1 MKNDWSRDQSEC
13 NTTWWII
20 AIPKA
25 NCVFPG
31 CFTSRYT
38 KHKDIGI
45 FKLPSRSGDFYKQ
58 WKNDFLSVLCK
69 YREADDNLKKRIS
82 SGDIY
87 FCERHFVK
95 EDIEFTSKIV
105 SDFPL
110 VFVLLCKDD
119 IWLMSFKTLARY
131 HLCITIKIKK
141 V

>member
-1 MKNDWSRDQSEC
+1 M
-13 NTTWWII
+13 
-20 AIPKA
+20 PGA
-25 NCVFPG
+25 NCAFPG
-31 CFTSRYT
+31 CFISRCT
-38 KHKDIGI
+38 KNKDIGI

-95 EDIEFTSKIV
+95 EDIQFTSKIV

-110 VFVLLCKDD
+110 FFVLFYKSD

-131 HLCITIKIKK
+131 NFCITIHKT
-141 V
+141 

>member
-1 MKNDWSRDQSEC
+1 MPG
-13 NTTWWII
+13 T
-20 AIPKA
+20 
-25 NCVFPG
+25 NCAFPG

-45 FKLPSRSGDFYKQ
+45 FQLPSRSGDFYKQ

-95 EDIEFTSKIV
+95 DEIEFTSKIV
-105 SDFPL
+105 SDFSL
-110 VFVLLCKDD
+110 VFSLLCKDD
-119 IWLMSFKTLARY
+119 IWLMYFKILARY
-131 HLCITIKIKK
+131 HLCITINIFKK
-141 V
+141 SIAS

>member
-1 MKNDWSRDQSEC
+1 MPG
-13 NTTWWII
+13 T
-20 AIPKA
+20 
-25 NCVFPG
+25 NCAFPG

-95 EDIEFTSKIV
+95 DEIEFTSKIV
-105 SDFPL
+105 SDFSL
-110 VFVLLCKDD
+110 VFSLLCKDD
-119 IWLMSFKTLARY
+119 IWLMYFKILARY
-131 HLCITIKIKK
+131 HLCITINIFKK
-141 V
+141 SIAS

>member
-1 MKNDWSRDQSEC
+1 M
-13 NTTWWII
+13 
-20 AIPKA
+20 PGA
-25 NCVFPG
+25 NCAFPG
-31 CFTSRYT
+31 CFISRCT
-38 KHKDIGI
+38 KNKDIGI

-95 EDIEFTSKIV
+95 EDIQFTSKIV

-110 VFVLLCKDD
+110 FFVLLYKSD

-131 HLCITIKIKK
+131 SFCITIHKT
-141 V
+141 

>member
-1 MKNDWSRDQSEC
+1 M
-13 NTTWWII
+13 I
-20 AIPKA
+20 AMPGA
-25 NCVFPG
+25 NCAFSG

-38 KHKDIGI
+38 KHKDIDI

-119 IWLMSFKTLARY
+119 IWLMPFKTLARY
-131 HLCITIKIKK
+131 HLCITIKL
-141 V
+141 

>member
-1 MKNDWSRDQSEC
+1 MPE
-13 NTTWWII
+13 
-20 AIPKA
+20 A
-25 NCVFPG
+25 NCAFPG
-31 CFTSRYT
+31 CFTWRYT
-38 KHKDIGI
+38 KRRDIGI

-119 IWLMSFKTLARY
+119 IWVMSFQTLARY
-131 HLCITIKIKK
+131 HLCITIKLQKK
-141 V
+141 SIAS